1 MKNFKI
7 YILLLVVTILI
18 SGCVSSKSEFAL
30 IDKSKMTKEA
40 LIIGSFSRN
49 LGNNYINKTRFDIVT
64 LNHDYVKSVYDAAG
78 ETLSLANNPNVFD
91 NDFVYETS
99 QGSIFSTM
107 IPEGTYYITNYFAG
121 RGTGG
126 FIGNNEQKIS
136 VKAGDIVYIGDIK
149 FEPILRTHPLYDNKK
164 NIVSANCIISNQLDR
179 DFDYFKNRYKSNSF
193 EKENIKVLV
202 EEKKF
207 NLGSF
212 QSNGAP
218 FIIFVPTL

>member
-7 YILLLVVTILI
+7 YILLLVVTLLI

-30 IDKSKMTKEA
+30 IDKKKMTKEA

-78 ETLSLANNPNVFD
+78 ETLSLANNPYAFD

-107 IPEGTYYITNYFAG
+107 IPEGIYYITNYFAG
-121 RGTGG
+121 RGSGG
-126 FIGNNEQKIS
+126 YFSNYEQKIS
-136 VKAGDIVYIGDIK
+136 VKAGDILYIGDIK
-149 FEPILRTHPLYDNKK
+149 FEPILRTHPLYDNKR

-179 DFDYFKNRYKSNSF
+179 DFNYFKRKYKMDSF
-193 EKENIKVLV
+193 RKENIKVLV
-202 EEKKF
+202 SEKKF
-207 NLGSF
+207 NLGTF
-212 QSNGAP
+212 QTNGAP
-218 FIIFVPTL
+218 FMIFIPTL

>member
-1 MKNFKI
+1 MKSFKI
-7 YILLLVVTILI
+7 CVLISIVMLFI
-18 SGCVSSKSEFAL
+18 SGCASSKSEFAL
-30 IDKSKMTKEA
+30 IDKSKMTNEA

-49 LGNNYINKTRFDIVT
+49 LGNNYIHKTSFDIVT
-64 LNHDYVKSVYDAAG
+64 LNHDFVKRVFDAAG
-78 ETLSLANNPNVFD
+78 ETLSLANNPYSFE

-107 IPEGTYYITNYFAG
+107 IPEGTYYITNYLAG
-121 RGTGG
+121 KGSGG
-126 FIGNNEQKIS
+126 FIGNYEQKVS

-164 NIVSANCIISNQLDR
+164 NIVSTNCIISNQLDR
-179 DFDYFKNRYKSNSF
+179 DFNYFKNKYKIDSF
-193 EKENIKVLV
+193 KKENIKVLV

-207 NLGSF
+207 NLGAF
-212 QSNGAP
+212 QTNGSP